1 MGKNSDNA
9 RDFFRRLKSDPI
21 APIYYLH
28 GAESFLLD
36 RAIEAIVKAVAPT
49 GLNDFNFNTFH
60 ARGTTGDQIRS
71 AAEMLP
77 MFVPKRVV
85 IVRDLQEIA
94 LSELE
99 ALDGYFQNP
108 NPTTC
113 LILHARTAE
122 KSLNGN
128 AGIVRKMRKAA
139 VVGEFKAFYENEAGS
154 FIAKQAA
161 LRKLRLPHD
170 VQSYLL
176 EAVGT
181 DLAHLDGALEK
192 IDLYVG
198 APKDNAEKI
207 RHVELAD
214 AQAVIA
220 QTRIHTVFNLTDA
233 LGNRDYQQALKI
245 LEAMLIAGDAPLMI
259 TAMVTRH
266 FRILAKLG
274 DPSLRSIPSREIAS
288 AVGVAPFFLRDYQR
302 HAQKFS
308 QTELE
313 NVLTTMLEVDIALK
327 SSGLSDRTILD
338 GLLYQICY
346 REPSRTRAAR

>member
-9 RDFFRRLKSDPI
+9 RDFFKSLKSDPI

-28 GAESFLLD
+28 GAESYLLD
-36 RAIEAIVKAVAPT
+36 RAIQAILTAVAPA
-49 GLNDFNFNTFH
+49 GLNDFNINTFH

-99 ALDGYFQNP
+99 ALDTYFENP

-122 KSLNGN
+122 KTLNGN

-139 VVGEFKAFYENEAGS
+139 VIGEFKAFYENEAGA

-161 LRKLRLPHD
+161 ARKLRLPND
-170 VQSYLL
+170 VQTFLL

-192 IDLYVG
+192 LDLYVG
-198 APKDNAEKI
+198 ASPDGQI
-207 RHVELAD
+207 RQVELAD

-220 QTRIHTVFNLTDA
+220 QTRVHTVFNLTDA
-233 LGNRDYQQALKI
+233 LGSRDYEQALKI
-245 LEAMLIAGDAPLMI
+245 LDAMLIAGDAPLMI

-266 FRILAKLG
+266 FRVLAKLG
-274 DPSLRSIPSREIAS
+274 DPSLRSIPARDIAT

-308 QTELE
+308 TAELE
-313 NVLTTMLEVDIALK
+313 NVLTAMLEVDIALK

-338 GLLYQICY
+338 GLLYKICY

>member
-1 MGKNSDNA
+1 MSKNSDSA
-9 RDFFRRLKSDPI
+9 RDFFKSLKSDPV
-21 APIYYLH
+21 APIYYVH
-28 GAESFLLD
+28 GAESYLLD
-36 RAIEAIVKAVAPT
+36 RAVQAIIAAAAPDE
-49 GLNDFNFNTFH
+49 LNDFNMNTFH

-85 IVRDLQEIA
+85 VVRDLQEIA

-99 ALDGYFQNP
+99 ALDTYFENP

-113 LILHARTAE
+113 LILHARTSE

-139 VVGEFKAFYENEAGS
+139 VIAEFKAFYENEAGG
-154 FIAKQAA
+154 FIAKQAG
-161 LRKLRLPHD
+161 LRKLRLSNA
-170 VQSYLL
+170 VQTYLL

-181 DLAHLDGALEK
+181 DLAQLDGALEK

-198 APKDNAEKI
+198 PSPDGQARN
-207 RHVELAD
+207 VELAD
-214 AQAVIA
+214 AEAVIA
-220 QTRIHTVFNLTDA
+220 QTRVHTVFNLTDA
-233 LGNRDYQQALKI
+233 LGNRDYEQALKI
-245 LEAMLIAGDAPLMI
+245 LDAMLVAGDAPLMI
-259 TAMVTRH
+259 TAMITRH
-266 FRILAKLG
+266 FRVLAKLG
-274 DPSLRSIPSREIAS
+274 DPSLRSIPSREVAS

-308 QTELE
+308 PAELE
-313 NVLTTMLEVDIALK
+313 SVLSAMLEVDIALK

-338 GLLYQICY
+338 GLLFKICF
-346 REPSRTRAAR
+346 REPSQARSAR